1 MTNFKDG
8 YQVFNATNENTL
20 NEIINKVKELF
31 IKNFDIDERDRDI
44 FNDFHKILPKISSA
58 ELNEKR
64 TKIIKELNESLD
76 CGKLLFEAFKDIIIK
91 LIGPDILVQKN
102 CNLVIQPPLDPNP
115 SELHRDAPANSPY
128 EIVLWVPLV
137 NCYKTKAM
145 YIVNYKKTS
154 EVYNEFLQT
163 DDWESFEKEAIRLS
177 KHINVKVNQGLIFS
191 AAVLHGSNINQ
202 ENETRISLN
211 IRFKSLFSPSGL
223 KNQMQYFKLLQVS
236 DLVKIGADLEAK
248 TLLK

>member
-1 MTNFKDG
+1 M
-8 YQVFNATNENTL
+8 Q
-20 NEIINKVKELF
+20 
-31 IKNFDIDERDRDI
+31 
-44 FNDFHKILPKISSA
+44 
-58 ELNEKR
+58 
-64 TKIIKELNESLD
+64 
-76 CGKLLFEAFKDIIIK
+76 
-91 LIGPDILVQKN
+91 
-102 CNLVIQPPLDPNP
+102 
-115 SELHRDAPANSPY
+115 
-128 EIVLWVPLV
+128 
-137 NCYKTKAM
+137 
-145 YIVNYKKTS
+145 
-154 EVYNEFLQT
+154 
-163 DDWESFEKEAIRLS
+163 LS